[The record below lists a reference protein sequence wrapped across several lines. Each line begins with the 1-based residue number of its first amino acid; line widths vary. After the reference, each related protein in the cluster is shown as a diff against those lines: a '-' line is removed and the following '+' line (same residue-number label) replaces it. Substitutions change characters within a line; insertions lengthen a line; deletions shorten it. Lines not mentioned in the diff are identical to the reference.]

1 MLTGMPAR
9 MYSRFFLMVLL
20 AAGLVASVT
29 ESMAQPSP
37 RGQDRPVQRT
47 LPRKDIYASL
57 GQALGIPQGE
67 AKTLEQS
74 TEDKGFPPR
83 ETVVLLL
90 LAKARADRLIEEG
103 KFSTGQAMDA
113 LNASVDFLVGLVEKD
128 KAGWLVLVENT
139 GPKVDLSTVVAK
151 ANQII
156 GFHSERAGVSR
167 TVPVTER
174 EVAVTVKG
182 ESEKIKDQPP
192 GKPAVQEGRQEV
204 VPAVSENDLSLK
216 KKGEPEPAPAKMF
229 PREVIRQNLAKEFS
243 LDVEMIDT
251 HLTRYEQEM
260 PIREGVLVFVVAN
273 DLTRRQVLTGEI
285 DKAQRK
291 QAFESNMNYILQRR
305 HEGVGWG
312 DIGRLGELSGRDLNL
327 KANKLVG
334 Q

>member
-1 MLTGMPAR
+1 MLTRMPAVR
-9 MYSRFFLMVLL
+9 SSGSFLVVLL
-20 AAGLVASVT
+20 AAGLVASTT
-29 ESMAQPSP
+29 ESFAQPPP

-47 LPRKDIYASL
+47 LPRKEIYGNLSKEL
-57 GQALGIPQGE
+57 GVTEGE
-67 AKTLEQS
+67 VKALEQS

-103 KFSTGQAMDA
+103 KFSKRQGMDA
-113 LNASVDFLVGLVEKD
+113 LNASVDFLVGLIEKD
-128 KAGWLVLVENT
+128 KAGWLALVQNS
-139 GPKVDLSTVVAK
+139 GGKADLSAVVAK

-167 TVPVTER
+167 TVPVMQR
-174 EVAVTVKG
+174 EVAVKAEG
-182 ESEKIKDQPP
+182 ESEKVKVQPP
-192 GKPAVQEGRQEV
+192 AKAAAQEGREGV
-204 VPAVSENDLSLK
+204 RSGANEGELSLK

-229 PREVIRQNLAKEFS
+229 PREVILQNLAKEFS
-243 LDVEMIDT
+243 LDVEMINA

-260 PIREGVLVFVVAN
+260 PIREAVLVFVIAN
-273 DLTRRQVLTGEI
+273 DLTRRQILTGEI

-291 QAFESNMNYILQRR
+291 QAFESNLNYILQRR

-312 DIGRLGELSGRDLNL
+312 DIGRLGELSGRDVNL
-327 KANKLVG
+327 KANRLVG